1 MQVICNDDS
10 KRPKQVPEHKWLKKD
25 KLYTVIDIVKLNIQV
40 GAVGY
45 KLEEIEL
52 DQSCFPYEYFNSNRF
67 SLFEKVKEAVEYKE
81 VDLSLI

>member
-1 MQVICNDDS
+1 MNKSYRFNDS
-10 KRPKQVPEHKWLKKD
+10 
-25 KLYTVIDIVKLNIQV
+25 DIVKLNIQV

>member
-67 SLFEKVKEAVEYKE
+67 SLFELKKEILDCEK